1 VRDAEIIESVND
13 GYLHFWMNPKKTW
26 RNNIYEAVKN
36 QTNIENQHEV
46 EAVEDIPR
54 SEEDFLRKVGL
65 LRDM

>member
-1 VRDAEIIESVND
+1 VRDAEIIESIND
-13 GYLHFWMNPKKTW
+13 GYLHFWMNPKNTW

-46 EAVEDIPR
+46 EAAEDIPR